1 MAVLMLI
8 RADFND
14 EVTAMHELG
23 EPIRC
28 QSRSSRNDCH
38 ANDSSSLDTNAEFLI
53 LSKVASTT
61 N

>member
-1 MAVLMLI
+1 MLI
-8 RADFND
+8 RADFDD
-14 EVTAMHELG
+14 EVTAMHKLG